1 MNIFKKY
8 SKWAAAFIFAVAV
21 ITVYKTFDNL
31 SNITK
36 VIGTVLSAAA
46 PFFGGFI
53 IAYLLNLPASRIK
66 NLLLKINVN
75 YFQKHAGGLSILLT
89 YLIAVGIVVWSLCS
103 LIPLL
108 YRNLLDLYTNLPTYL
123 DVAIRYISNLELV
136 QKLSSDQSLASNLH
150 DSVYSIFNKI
160 DISEL
165 GKYAQGVFNI
175 TSGLVSAF
183 IAVIASIYMLLDKD
197 RISVSLFN
205 LIKTLWGEEKAVR
218 IKSYAL
224 DINKIFTD
232 FLYSRLICSIIMAI
246 VCSLALSLLK
256 VKYAVVL
263 GIFIGAMDMIPYFGS
278 IISSALA
285 VIITIITGGFFK
297 AVYTGITLLVL
308 QQLDGNLLA
317 PKIMESS
324 LEIRPLWIIFAVS
337 VGGTLFGFM
346 GMLLSVPILA
356 ILRSIS
362 SELLADIRNGRQNKA
377 SEGCADE

>member
-66 NLLLKINVN
+66 NLLLKINIK

-136 QKLSSDQSLASNLH
+136 QKLSSNQSLASDLH
-150 DSVYSIFNKI
+150 NSVYSIFNKI

-218 IKSYAL
+218 IKAYAL

-232 FLYSRLICSIIMAI
+232 FLYSRLICSIVMAI

-256 VKYAVVL
+256 VKYAIVL

-285 VIITIITGGFFK
+285 VIITVITGGFFK

-356 ILRSIS
+356 ILRSII
-362 SELLADIRNGRQNKA
+362 SEMLTDIRNGKQSKV
-377 SEGCADE
+377 SEVCADE

>member
-66 NLLLKINVN
+66 NLLLKINIK

-136 QKLSSDQSLASNLH
+136 QKLSSNQSLASDLH
-150 DSVYSIFNKI
+150 NSVYSIFNKI

-218 IKSYAL
+218 IKAYAL

-232 FLYSRLICSIIMAI
+232 FLYSRLICSIVMLACTVAVKGK
-246 VCSLALSLLK
+246 VCNCTRNIYRSHGYDS
-256 VKYAVVL
+256 
-263 GIFIGAMDMIPYFGS
+263 IFWLYH
-278 IISSALA
+278 
-285 VIITIITGGFFK
+285 FK
-297 AVYTGITLLVL
+297 
-308 QQLDGNLLA
+308 
-317 PKIMESS
+317 
-324 LEIRPLWIIFAVS
+324 RPCGYYNS
-337 VGGTLFGFM
+337 N
-346 GMLLSVPILA
+346 
-356 ILRSIS
+356 
-362 SELLADIRNGRQNKA
+362 NGRIFQSCIYRHNSSGIA
-377 SEGCADE
+377 AA

>member
-66 NLLLKINVN
+66 NLLLRINVN

-136 QKLSSDQSLASNLH
+136 QKLSSDRSLASDLH
-150 DSVYSIFNKI
+150 NSVYSIFNKI

-218 IKSYAL
+218 IKAYAL

-297 AVYTGITLLVL
+297 AVYTGITLLIL

-362 SELLADIRNGRQNKA
+362 SELLTDIRNSRQSKV
-377 SEGCADE
+377 SERCADE

>member
-136 QKLSSDQSLASNLH
+136 QKLSNNQSLASDLH
-150 DSVYSIFNKI
+150 NSVYSIFNKI

-205 LIKTLWGEEKAVR
+205 LIKTLLGKEKAVR
-218 IKSYAL
+218 IKAYAL

-278 IISSALA
+278 IISSVLA

-362 SELLADIRNGRQNKA
+362 SELLTDIRSGKQSKA
-377 SEGCADE
+377 SERCADE

>member
-36 VIGTVLSAAA
+36 IIGTVLSAAA

-53 IAYLLNLPASRIK
+53 IAYLLNLPAVKIK
-66 NLLLKINVN
+66 NLLLKINVK

-89 YLIAVGIVVWSLCS
+89 YLIAIGIVAWSLCS

-108 YRNLLDLYTNLPTYL
+108 YRNILDLYTNLPTYL
-123 DVAIRYISNLELV
+123 DVAIRYISSLELV
-136 QKLSSDQSLASNLH
+136 QKFSNNQSLATELH
-150 DSVYSIFNKI
+150 NSVYSIFNKI

-183 IAVIASIYMLLDKD
+183 IAIIASIYMLLDKD
-197 RISVSLFN
+197 KISASLFN
-205 LIKTLWGEEKAVR
+205 LIKTLWGEEKAVH

-224 DINKIFTD
+224 EINKIFTD

-256 VKYAVVL
+256 VKYAIVL

-278 IISSALA
+278 IISSVLA
-285 VIITIITGGFFK
+285 VIITIITGGFFQ
-297 AVYTGITLLVL
+297 AIYTGITLLVL
-308 QQLDGNLLA
+308 QQIDGNLLA

-362 SELLADIRNGRQNKA
+362 SELLTDIKNNKLKKD
-377 SEGCADE
+377 SEVHANE